1 MSLLSSSKLL
11 FLHER
16 EKEREERVVPGCYD
30 DNLLCSPLT
39 PHLLFHFFVHLFTCD
54 DDDTTAREANTEFEV
69 DRTCRP

>member
-30 DNLLCSPLT
+30 DNLLCSPPP
-39 PHLLFHFFVHLFTCD
+39 PHPTSSFSLFCASFHL
-54 DDDTTAREANTEFEV
+54 
-69 DRTCRP
+69 